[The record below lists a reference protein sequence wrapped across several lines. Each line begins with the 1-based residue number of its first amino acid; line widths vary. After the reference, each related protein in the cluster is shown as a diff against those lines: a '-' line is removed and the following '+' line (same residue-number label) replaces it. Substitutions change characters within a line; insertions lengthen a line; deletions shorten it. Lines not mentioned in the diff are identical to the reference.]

1 MKVQEL
7 LEAKKPARD
16 YSPLGQLKELP
27 QPIGI
32 NGGAYTYWVD
42 VTKTPLKFT
51 ASDGSVIDKAKTL
64 EDIAKW
70 MDKWAAQLW
79 LEFLR
84 DEEGIDALKAENIIR
99 TKKGRTDQ
107 QDHEANMR
115 ESAPT
120 QKVKHPFEGG
130 KKTTTITKKHKPLI
144 WENMLGTVVARDF
157 NDKLGKK
164 EPKYFDYKWDDA
176 REYAGVDKC
185 SDLRICKAPQTY
197 QNWPRKGQV
206 ALWGIPPEKQE

>member
-7 LEAKKPARD
+7 LEAKKSSRD

-51 ASDGSVIDKAKTL
+51 ASDGSVLDKAKTL
-64 EDIAKW
+64 EDVAKW

-84 DEEGIDALKAENIIR
+84 DEEDIDALKAENIIR
-99 TKKGRTDQ
+99 IKKGSTDQ

-115 ESAPT
+115 
-120 QKVKHPFEGG
+120 G
-130 KKTTTITKKHKPLI
+130 
-144 WENMLGTVVARDF
+144 
-157 NDKLGKK
+157 
-164 EPKYFDYKWDDA
+164 
-176 REYAGVDKC
+176 
-185 SDLRICKAPQTY
+185 
-197 QNWPRKGQV
+197 
-206 ALWGIPPEKQE
+206 